1 MAVKPVWLC
10 PPKFIPDAAIAGSA
24 AFEQNELYN
33 ELRLEAVEAI
43 VDAVVKW
50 LGDKLGLA
58 SGEGVGIGGGE
69 ISPLDG
75 ALVIFVGGEVM
86 EAVFDGE
93 ENAVAH
99 G

>member
-1 MAVKPVWLC
+1 M
-10 PPKFIPDAAIAGSA
+10 
-24 AFEQNELYN
+24 YN

-58 SGEGVGIGGGE
+58 SGDGVGIGGGE

-75 ALVIFVGGEVM
+75 GALVIFVVGEVM